1 MKRNIRVLIYPDAE
15 GGYCVQ
21 CDDLSAYTQ
30 GETIEEAIGNMRE
43 VISLAMEGEDLAAL
57 GFDQDPSLLVEIEM
71 APGFTTE
78 PGFQRAG

>member
-1 MKRNIRVLIYPDAE
+1 MKRNIRVLIYPDAD

-30 GETIEEAIGNMRE
+30 GETIEEAISNMRE
-43 VISLAMEGEDLAAL
+43 VVALAMEDEDLTTL
-57 GFDQDPSLLVEIEM
+57 GFERDPSLLVEIEM
-71 APGFTTE
+71 GPGFATE